1 MSRKRS
7 KTGCKNTLKYEERK
21 LNNLTL
27 SSFSKSGVPSDARLY
42 IAKEHT
48 NKAYVAPEKFSSKV
62 LTWLGKMPL
71 FKNTEV
77 VQKHTENTRIQDRKT
92 LQVFI
97 QALTEKYGETAVND
111 ALLMSRINMNK
122 PLTQRLAEQITEC
135 VKAADEGFINL
146 IKNKDNVGIMNSA
159 LVIKGG
165 ETKVTEQNGDV
176 GAEMKQHLLDIALNG
191 LKSAIPQLEQMDGNK
206 LRENFQEMA
215 SGSGTLR
222 SLMTNLRN
230 LNKIPEA
237 KQLNDYAVTLTN
249 IQVGVARFSQW
260 GTSGGEVEKW
270 IGKASSQELTQAA
283 KKIQAITNELKNVT
297 TELENIKAGAP
308 MPQMLSGPTLGLARF
323 AVSSIPIN
331 QQTQVKLNDGTPVPV
346 NTLTFAGKPVA
357 LASSYPKST
366 PAALEAHMK
375 TLLEK
380 ECSCLVVLTPEEQI
394 QASQLPAYFR
404 GMHTFGEVHTSSQ
417 KVNSGNQE
425 GTIDRYNMQLSW
437 GEKQYT
443 LPVLHVKN
451 WSDHQPLP
459 SAAQLEYLADSV
471 KNIANQNGAPGRSTS
486 DNHLPM
492 IHCLGGVGRTG
503 TMAAALVL
511 KDNPHSN
518 LEQVR
523 SDFRDSRNNRMLED
537 ASQFVQLK
545 AMQAQLLTN
554 TAI

>member
-42 IAKEHT
+42 IAKENT

-77 VQKHTENTRIQDRKT
+77 VQKHTENTRIQDQKT

-323 AVSSIPIN
+323 AASSIPIN

-404 GMHTFGEVHTSSQ
+404 GIHTFGEVHTSSQ
-417 KVNSGNQE
+417 KMNSGNQE

>member
-42 IAKEHT
+42 IAKENT
-48 NKAYVAPEKFSSKV
+48 NKAYVAAEKFSSKV

-77 VQKHTENTRIQDRKT
+77 VQKHTENTRIQDQKT

-323 AVSSIPIN
+323 AASSIPIN

-404 GMHTFGEVHTSSQ
+404 GIHTFGEVHTSSQ

>member
-27 SSFSKSGVPSDARLY
+27 FSFSKSGVPSDARLY

-191 LKSAIPQLEQMDGNK
+191 LKSAIPQLEQMDGNN

>member
-42 IAKEHT
+42 IAKENT

-71 FKNTEV
+71 FKNAEV
-77 VQKHTENTRIQDRKT
+77 VQKHTENTRIQDQKT

-308 MPQMLSGPTLGLARF
+308 IPQMLSGPTLGLARF
-323 AVSSIPIN
+323 AASSIPIN

-404 GMHTFGEVHTSSQ
+404 GIHTFGEVHTSSQ

>member
-42 IAKEHT
+42 IAKENT

-77 VQKHTENTRIQDRKT
+77 VQKHTENTRIQDQKT

-97 QALTEKYGETAVND
+97 RALTEKYGETAVND

-323 AVSSIPIN
+323 AASSIPIN

-404 GMHTFGEVHTSSQ
+404 GIHTFGEVHTSSQ

>member
-122 PLTQRLAEQITEC
+122 PLTQRLAEQITKC

-191 LKSAIPQLEQMDGNK
+191 LKSAIPQLEQMDGNN

>member
-42 IAKEHT
+42 IAKENT

-77 VQKHTENTRIQDRKT
+77 VQKHTENTRIQDQKT

-97 QALTEKYGETAVND
+97 HALTEKYGETAVND

-191 LKSAIPQLEQMDGNK
+191 LKSAIPQLEQIDGNK

-323 AVSSIPIN
+323 AASSIPIN

-404 GMHTFGEVHTSSQ
+404 GIHTFGEVHTSSQ

>member
-191 LKSAIPQLEQMDGNK
+191 LKSAIPQLEQMDGNN

>member
-42 IAKEHT
+42 IAKENT

-111 ALLMSRINMNK
+111 ALLMSRINMNN

-191 LKSAIPQLEQMDGNK
+191 LKSAIPQLEQMDGNN

>member
-42 IAKEHT
+42 IAKENT

-77 VQKHTENTRIQDRKT
+77 VQKHTENTRIQDQKT

-165 ETKVTEQNGDV
+165 ETKVTEQSGGV
-176 GAEMKQHLLDIALNG
+176 GTEMNSYLLDIALNG
-191 LKSAIPQLEQMDGNK
+191 LKRAIPQLEQVDENN

-222 SLMTNLRN
+222 SLMTNLRS

-249 IQVGVARFSQW
+249 IQVGPARFSQW

-270 IGKASSQELTQAA
+270 IDKASSQELTQAA
-283 KKIQAITNELKNVT
+283 KKIHAITNELKNIT
-297 TELENIKAGAP
+297 TELEDIKAGAP

-323 AVSSIPIN
+323 EVSSIPIN
-331 QQTQVKLNDGTPVPV
+331 QQTQVKLNDGTPMPV
-346 NTLTFAGKPVA
+346 NTLNFDGKAVA
-357 LASSYPKST
+357 LAGSYPKLT
-366 PAALEAHMK
+366 TDALEAHMK
-375 TLLEK
+375 MLLEK
-380 ECSCLVVLTPEEQI
+380 KCSCLVVLTPEEQI
-394 QASQLPAYFR
+394 LTKKLPVYFK
-404 GMHTFGEVHTSSQ
+404 GDHTFGEVHTRSQ
-417 KVNSGNQE
+417 KVSSVNQ
-425 GTIDRYNMQLSW
+425 GGAIDQYNMQLSW

-443 LPVLHVKN
+443 IPVLHVKN
-451 WSDHQPLP
+451 WPDHQPLP
-459 SAAQLEYLADSV
+459 SATQLENLADSV
-471 KNIANQNGAPGRSTS
+471 KSIVNQNGAPGRSSS
-486 DNHLPM
+486 DTHLPM

-511 KDNPHSN
+511 KDNPHCN

-523 SDFRDSRNNRMLED
+523 ADFRESRNDRMLED
-537 ASQFVQLK
+537 TLQFVQLK
-545 AMQAQLLTN
+545 EMQAQLLTKM
-554 TAI
+554 AS

>member
-42 IAKEHT
+42 IAKENT

-77 VQKHTENTRIQDRKT
+77 VQKHTENTRIQDQKT

-215 SGSGTLR
+215 SGSGTLP

>member
-42 IAKEHT
+42 IAKENT

-77 VQKHTENTRIQDRKT
+77 VQKHTENTRIQDQKT

-297 TELENIKAGAP
+297 TELENIKAGAL